1 MHDEHS
7 RETERLAIRLNSRFR
22 FSIVGDQILLRAP
35 RSPCFEVR
43 DVGKPASK
51 LFIKGI
57 SCKVHAREETRQRGR
72 GKETFA
78 FRSRVLSKFLILSE
92 FASRPTRIAKRSVIL
107 LWL

>member
-35 RSPCFEVR
+35 RPPWFEVR

-51 LFIKGI
+51 LFIKGM
-57 SCKVHAREETRQRGR
+57 S
-72 GKETFA
+72 
-78 FRSRVLSKFLILSE
+78 
-92 FASRPTRIAKRSVIL
+92 
-107 LWL
+107 

>member
-22 FSIVGDQILLRAP
+22 FSIVGIKYYYAPPAP
-35 RSPCFEVR
+35 RPPWFEVR

-57 SCKVHAREETRQRGR
+57 S
-72 GKETFA
+72 
-78 FRSRVLSKFLILSE
+78 
-92 FASRPTRIAKRSVIL
+92 
-107 LWL
+107 

>member
-22 FSIVGDQILLRAP
+22 FSIVGDQILLRASRP
-35 RSPCFEVR
+35 PWFEVR

-57 SCKVHAREETRQRGR
+57 S
-72 GKETFA
+72 
-78 FRSRVLSKFLILSE
+78 
-92 FASRPTRIAKRSVIL
+92 
-107 LWL
+107 

>member
-35 RSPCFEVR
+35 RPPPPWFEVR

-57 SCKVHAREETRQRGR
+57 SWKVHAREETR
-72 GKETFA
+72 
-78 FRSRVLSKFLILSE
+78 
-92 FASRPTRIAKRSVIL
+92 
-107 LWL
+107 